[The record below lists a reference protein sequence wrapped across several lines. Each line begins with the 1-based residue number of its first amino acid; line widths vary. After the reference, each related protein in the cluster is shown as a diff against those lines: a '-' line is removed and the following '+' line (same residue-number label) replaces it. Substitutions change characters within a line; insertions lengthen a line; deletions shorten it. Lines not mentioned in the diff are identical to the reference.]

1 MKTVLFICV
10 ANSGRSQMAEAF
22 TRQLSGG
29 RVKAISAGTMPSPG
43 VDPVVAN
50 LMKEAGFGM
59 DGQEPKMLTM
69 DMVNETDRVITM
81 GCGVSTEGVCP
92 ATFVPSEDW
101 GLDDPKGKPEAE
113 IRRIRDEIKMRVEK
127 LLKELSD

>member
-22 TRQLSGG
+22 TRQFSGG
-29 RVKAISAGTMPSPG
+29 RVKAISAGTMPSSS
-43 VDPVVAN
+43 VDPVVAK
-50 LMKEAGFGM
+50 LMKEIGVSM
-59 DGQEPKMLTM
+59 DGQKPKMLTM
-69 DMVNETDRVITM
+69 DMVSEADRVITM

-101 GLDDPKGKPEAE
+101 GLDDPKGKPEVE
-113 IRRIRDEIKMRVEK
+113 IKRIRDDIKTRVEQ
-127 LLKELSD
+127 LLEKI